1 MEGKGYRRREGR
13 REKRGEGKREGR
25 REGWRGMVEGRGK
38 NMQCIIMLTL
48 YSLPMTIASVLLNKQ
63 VTCPSTISI
72 KDS

>member
-1 MEGKGYRRREGR
+1 MEEG
-13 REKRGEGKREGR
+13 GEERGR
-25 REGWRGMVEGRGK
+25 REGWRG
-38 NMQCIIMLTL
+38 IIERREENIYAVLTM

>member
-1 MEGKGYRRREGR
+1 MEGKGYR

-25 REGWRGMVEGRGK
+25 REGWRGMVEGRGE
-38 NMQCIIMLTL
+38 NMQCITMLTL

>member
-1 MEGKGYRRREGR
+1 MEEREIENG
-13 REKRGEGKREGR
+13 GEGGEEGEER
-25 REGWRGMVEGRGK
+25 GGGGGWRGMVEGRGE
-38 NMQCIIMLTL
+38 NMQCITMLTL